1 MSFREI
7 WGNEQVKQ
15 ILKLSL
21 SKGRLPN
28 SLLFFGPAGTGK
40 LQMALTVAKA
50 LNCLQQTDDSCD
62 RCDSCLRIERGQHP
76 NLRVIAREKNREQI
90 VKEQIEEVN
99 YQATLR
105 PWAQGRLVFI
115 IDEADRMNETVAN
128 SLLKTLEEPRAFAY
142 FILLT
147 EDLQLILPTIRSRC
161 QVLRFSPL
169 SQEEVEKA
177 LVDSGWPADRA
188 RLLAQASEGN
198 LKAVLETDWE
208 EFLAGRNQAWLLFK
222 QLLQAGEVEDFL
234 SLVAGRARRD
244 AMSGF
249 RETLKFFSVF
259 FRDLLAFQAGQ
270 RDLLLNPDLGP
281 ELEQLTGLVSAEKA
295 GQGVRQME
303 DYLGR
308 LKKNPNLAIMSGEVT
323 IFLREI
329 RND

>member
-244 AMSGF
+244 ALSGF

-323 IFLREI
+323 IFFREI

>member
-40 LQMALTVAKA
+40 LQTALTVAKA

-62 RCDSCLRIERGQHP
+62 SCDSCLRIERGQHP
-76 NLRVIAREKNREQI
+76 NVRVIAREKNREQI

-99 YQATLR
+99 YLATLR

-161 QVLRFSPL
+161 QVLRFNPL

-177 LVDSGWPADRA
+177 LVDRGWPSDRA
-188 RLLAQASEGN
+188 MLLAQASEGN
-198 LKAVLETDWE
+198 LEAVLETDWE
-208 EFLAGRNQAWLLFK
+208 EFLTGRNQAWLLFK
-222 QLLQAGEVEDFL
+222 QLLQAGEAEDFL

-244 AMSGF
+244 ALSGF

-259 FRDLLAFQAGQ
+259 FRDLLVLQTGR

-281 ELEQLTGLVSAEKA
+281 ELEQLSGLMSAEKA

-323 IFLREI
+323 IFFREI